1 MGSLV
6 RDGVISP
13 LELVDAHLLQIAQRN
28 PEINAFVEIFDE
40 AAREEARELERRE
53 RHGLLYGVPVT
64 VKDSFDVA
72 GHATRCG
79 CPDRPD
85 TPAARDA
92 AAVARLRAAGA
103 VILGRTNTSELLRD
117 YECAN
122 PITGRTN
129 NPWNLERTP
138 GGSSG
143 GEAAAIASCCSAG
156 GIGSDGGG
164 SIRIPAHFC
173 GIAGLKPTPG
183 RVPGTGHFPRLG
195 FPVGMVTTVGP
206 MARTVEDLRLL
217 FSVLAAYDP
226 EDPFSVPVPLRAPRL
241 DAWPIAVWERFYDV
255 PVHEDVAQALSAASA
270 MLGAQGFQVECFE
283 PQGFERAP
291 NLWAFLFSQWTNSP
305 DAFTA
310 ADVLARLAER
320 DSLRTAFLRAM
331 EGLAAIAM
339 PVCGVAAFRHGERRI
354 PAGGR
359 EIGAFQMAMP
369 ALIANVFGL
378 PALTL
383 PVAVTA
389 EGLPVGV
396 QLLGRPFED
405 ELLLEIGIRL
415 EEARGLWNPPA

>member
-6 RDGVISP
+6 RDGVVSP
-13 LELVDAHLLQIAQRN
+13 IELVDAHLVQIARCN
-28 PEINAFVEIFDE
+28 PQINAFVKVFDE

-53 RHGLLYGVPVT
+53 RHGLLYGVPLT

-79 CPDRPD
+79 SPGRPQR
-85 TPAARDA
+85 PAARDA

-143 GEAAAIASCCSAG
+143 GEAAAIAACCSAG

-183 RVPGTGHFPRLG
+183 RVPGTGHFPELG
-195 FPVGMVTTVGP
+195 YPVGMVTTVGP
-206 MARTVEDLRLL
+206 MGRTVEDLRLL

-241 DAWPIAVWERFYDV
+241 GAYPIAVWERFYDV
-255 PVHEDVAQALSAASA
+255 PVHEEVAQALSRATA
-270 MLGAQGFQVECFE
+270 MLEAQSFKLECFD

-291 NLWAFLFSQWTNSP
+291 NLWAFLFAQWSGTP
-305 DAFTA
+305 EAFTA
-310 ADVLARLAER
+310 AEVLDRLAER
-320 DSLRTAFLRAM
+320 DRMRAAFLRAI
-331 EGLAAIAM
+331 EGVAAVAM
-339 PVCGVAAFRHGERRI
+339 PVCGVAAFRHGQRRYA
-354 PAGGR
+354 AGDR

-369 ALIANVFGL
+369 ALVANVFGL
-378 PALTL
+378 PALTVPIGL
-383 PVAVTA
+383 SG

-396 QLLGRPFED
+396 QLMGRPFED

-415 EEARGLWNPPA
+415 EEARGPWTGP